1 MNTIIENIRND
12 NRNSF
17 KQLFKDYYPIL
28 CIFANKYVLDE
39 EASKDIAQEVLLTYW
54 ERRKDFA
61 DIYKVKG
68 FLYTATRNRCL
79 NYLKHE
85 QIANE
90 ESYTPESFLEFENK
104 IEDEIIRQETYL
116 LVRKAVEE
124 LPNQMKRIVK
134 LSMCGKKNSEIAA
147 ELSIA
152 EGTVHALKKAAYKK
166 LRKKLKEHFYLLFLL
181 PTSLFTV

>member
-1 MNTIIENIRND
+1 MNTIIEDIRND
-12 NRNSF
+12 NKNSF

-28 CIFANKYVLDE
+28 CIFANKYIFDQ

-54 ERRKDFA
+54 ERRKDFN
-61 DIYKVKG
+61 DLYKVKS

-85 QIANE
+85 QIINE
-90 ESYTPESFLEFENK
+90 ESYSPESLLEFENK

-124 LPNQMKRIVK
+124 LPSQMKRIIK
-134 LSMCGKKNSEIAA
+134 LSICGKKNSEIAA
-147 ELSIA
+147 ELAIS
-152 EGTVHALKKAAYKK
+152 EGTVHALKKTAYKK
-166 LRKKLKEHFYLLFLL
+166 LRKKLKQHFYLLFLL
-181 PTSLFTV
+181 PASLLAA